1 MDRGDISG
9 NNKPGEARGTLAP
22 VDGPLRGDGRGDET
36 LFMLVGLSSA
46 PIVMLGRRTSA
57 GVALERAQKVGWWS
71 MVLALAQLR
80 TGDVGEGER

>member
-1 MDRGDISG
+1 
-9 NNKPGEARGTLAP
+9 
-22 VDGPLRGDGRGDET
+22 
-36 LFMLVGLSSA
+36 MLVGLSSA